1 MTKASLTTS
10 QMVAIKTI
18 DLVHH
23 LKICFGVVI
32 FFCLSQNLFCLW
44 KSPNTSLS
52 GVTFLVLWFS
62 NILFVSIFVFLCVLV
77 RVCLFSGYHSQKCLG
92 IFWFS
97 IFLFVSKCVCPCV
110 LVPVPVCL
118 LSGYHSPF
126 ENHST
131 APYQEWLFFWCC
143 DFPIFCLSHNLFVLV
158 SLFVFVC

>member
-62 NILFVSIFVFLCVLV
+62 NILFVSIFVFLCDLV

-92 IFWFS
+92 IFWVS
-97 IFLFVSKCVCPCV
+97 IFFVCLKMCLSLCPCSCS
-110 LVPVPVCL
+110 CL
-118 LSGYHSPF
+118 SVKWLSLTVWKPPNSSLSGVTNRVNKSP
-126 ENHST
+126 
-131 APYQEWLFFWCC
+131 
-143 DFPIFCLSHNLFVLV
+143 
-158 SLFVFVC
+158 SLMESCPKLP